1 MATSSYELV
10 EPQLDTSLI
19 RPEEFD
25 QFRHMVQEYRS
36 GKLDPD
42 YFRRFRLQNGIY
54 GIRNE
59 TDIHMIRVKVP
70 FGRLTAAQLDGLAD
84 VMENFSDGRGH
95 ITTRQDIQFY
105 WIPIERVP
113 DMLAELGKVGLTS
126 REACGN
132 TVRNVTADPLAGV
145 APDEAFDIRPY
156 ANTIVRFLL
165 RNPIGQNLPR
175 KFKISLSGSD
185 ADRALSA
192 MHDVGIIATLKQ
204 ENGKYVRGFKVLV
217 GGGLG
222 NAPRAGILIEDFT
235 SEANLMPTIEAAV
248 RIFDRHGNRQN
259 RSKARLKFV
268 VDQMGADAFRALVL
282 KEREIVGLFQPA
294 GYPDFDGP
302 IEQIGWVDRQ
312 LPVAASNGRT
322 DIPDDARYQ
331 RWLADNVTKQ
341 KQAGFAAVQVAI
353 PGGDLWSRHYRR
365 LAEIAR
371 RFAQGEIFTT
381 VTQNLV
387 LRWVPENDL
396 YDLYLALSE
405 MDLSESGSYRLW
417 NVVGCPGADTCNL
430 AITTSHQ
437 LTLELSKRLRGDLA
451 ELGFAED
458 LKHMDIKVS
467 GCPNSCGQ
475 HHIAA
480 IGFYGGARRLH
491 NEQVPHYMMMLGG
504 RITTGHAVFGTPV
517 ISIPAKLIPEAV
529 QRVIGFYREQRSEG
543 ESFYQW
549 IDRVTP
555 ASMKD
560 KFNDLRDVPELATA
574 PEIYK
579 DWGQSAQFKL
589 QVGEGEC
596 AV

>member
-1 MATSSYELV
+1 MATTSYELV
-10 EPQLDTSLI
+10 EPKLDTSLI
-19 RPEEFD
+19 VPEEFE
-25 QFRHMVQEYRS
+25 QFRHMVQQYRS
-36 GKLDPD
+36 GKVEPD
-42 YFRRFRLQNGIY
+42 LFRRYRLQNGIY

-59 TDIHMIRVKVP
+59 TDVHMIRVKVP
-70 FGRLTAAQLDGLAD
+70 FGRLTANQLDGLAD
-84 VMENFSDGRGH
+84 VMENYSDGRGH

-113 DMLAELGKVGLTS
+113 DMLADLAKVGLTS

-145 APDEAFDIRPY
+145 APDEIFDIRPY

-165 RNPIGQNLPR
+165 RNPIAQNLPR

-192 MHDVGIIATLKQ
+192 MHDLGIIAALKQ
-204 ENGKYVRGFKVLV
+204 ENGKYVRGFKVYI

-222 NAPRAGILIEDFT
+222 SSPRAAIQIEDFT
-235 SEANLMPTIEAAV
+235 TEENLLPTVEAAV
-248 RIFDRHGNRQN
+248 RIFDRYGNRQN
-259 RSKARLKFV
+259 RSKARIKFV
-268 VDQMGADAFRALVL
+268 VEQMGHEAFRALVI
-282 KEREIVGLFQPA
+282 KERDIAGLFQPT
-294 GYPDFDGP
+294 GYPSFDGP
-302 IEQIGWVDRQ
+302 EDQIGWVDRQ
-312 LPVAASNGRT
+312 LPIASEHGRT
-322 DIPDDARYQ
+322 NIPDDVQYE

-341 KQAGFAAVQVAI
+341 KQTGFAAVQVAI

-365 LAEIAR
+365 FADIAR
-371 RFAQGEIFTT
+371 RFGQGEIFTT

-387 LRWVPENDL
+387 LRWVPESEL
-396 YDLYLALSE
+396 YDLYMALRE
-405 MDLSESGSYRLW
+405 MELSESGSYRLW

-437 LTLELSKRLRGDLA
+437 LTLELSNRLRGNMA

-458 LKHMDIKVS
+458 LKDVDIKIS

-491 NEQVPHYMMMLGG
+491 GEQVPHYMMMLGG
-504 RITTGHAVFGTPV
+504 RIGTGSAVFGTPV

-529 QRVIGFYREQRSEG
+529 QRVIGFYREQRTEG
-543 ESFYQW
+543 ETYHQW
-549 IDRVTP
+549 IDRIGPV
-555 ASMKD
+555 SLKD
-560 KFNDLRDVPELATA
+560 KFNDLRDVPEMAVAT
-574 PEIYK
+574 EIYK
-579 DWGQSAQFKL
+579 DWGQDMQFKL

>member
-1 MATSSYELV
+1 MATAAYELV
-10 EPQLDTSLI
+10 EPKLDTSLI
-19 RPEEFD
+19 VPEEFE
-25 QFRHMVQEYRS
+25 QFRHMVQQYRS
-36 GKLDPD
+36 GKVDAEL
-42 YFRRFRLQNGIY
+42 FRRYRLQNGIY

-59 TDIHMIRVKVP
+59 VDIHMIRVKVP
-70 FGRLTAAQLDGLAD
+70 FGRLTAIQLDGLAD

-132 TVRNVTADPLAGV
+132 VIRNVTADPFAGV
-145 APDEAFDIRPY
+145 ATDEFFDVRPY

-165 RNPIGQNLPR
+165 RNPIAQNLPR

-185 ADRALSA
+185 ADRAQSA
-192 MHDVGIIATLKQ
+192 MHDIGILAALKQ
-204 ENGKYVRGFKVLV
+204 ENGRYVRGFKVYV

-222 NAPRAGILIEDFT
+222 SSPRAASLIEDFT
-235 SEANLMPTIEAAV
+235 SEADLLPTVEATV
-248 RIFDRHGNRQN
+248 RIFDRLGNRQN
-259 RSKARLKFV
+259 RSKARIKFLV
-268 VDQMGADAFRALVL
+268 EQMGIEAFRALVI
-282 KEREIVGLFQPA
+282 KERNILGLFQPT
-294 GYPDFDGP
+294 GYPDFDAP
-302 IEQIGWVDRQ
+302 EDQIGWVDRQ
-312 LPVAASNGRT
+312 LPIISSQGRIN
-322 DIPDDARYQ
+322 IPEDAQYE

-341 KQAGFAAVQVAI
+341 KQTGFAAVQIAV
-353 PGGDLWSRHYRR
+353 PGGDLWARHYRR
-365 LAEIAR
+365 LADIAR

-381 VTQNLV
+381 ITQNLI
-387 LRWVPENDL
+387 LRWVPESEL
-396 YDLYLALSE
+396 YDLYLALRE
-405 MDLSESGSYRLW
+405 LELSESGSYRLW

-437 LTLELSKRLRGDLA
+437 LTLELSKRLRSSMSN
-451 ELGFAED
+451 LGFAED
-458 LKHMDIKVS
+458 LKDVDIKVS

-491 NEQVPHYMMMLGG
+491 GEQVPHYMMLLGG
-504 RITTGHAVFGTPV
+504 RIGAGSAVFGTPI
-517 ISIPAKLIPEAV
+517 ISIPAKLIPDAV
-529 QRVIGFYREQRSEG
+529 QRVIGFYREQRAEG
-543 ESFYQW
+543 ETFHQW
-549 IDRVTP
+549 IDRIGP

-560 KFNDLRDVPELATA
+560 KFNDLRDVPEMALAA
-574 PEIYK
+574 DLYK
-579 DWGQSAQFKL
+579 DWGQTRQFKL